1 MIGDPSSSWSLRRPC
16 LLRSER
22 AVCLCRS
29 CHRQSTGSNESFSNN
44 IYTRLGVRPVINCVG
59 TWTYLT
65 ASLELPEVRAACE
78 AASHYFVDLF
88 ELQAAAG
95 RRLAELSGAE
105 SGMITSGSAGAI
117 SAGTAACIAGRIRR
131 KFISCPTRPA

>member
-1 MIGDPSSSWSLRRPC
+1 MHYEQEFSTNLNDRRSFLKLLAAAPLFASLGA
-16 LLRSER
+16 RSFAS
-22 AVCLCRS
+22 AVAA
-29 CHRQSTGSNESFSNN
+29 TANPGSNESFSNN

-65 ASLELPEVRAACE
+65 ASLELPEVREACE
-78 AASHYFVDLF
+78 AASHYFVDMY

-105 SGMITSGSAGAI
+105 HVGDGPDLHARL
-117 SAGTAACIAGRIRR
+117 AGRHE
-131 KFISCPTRPA
+131 KQ